1 MKAIELLKDYKNIDF
16 GCNMDDLHSQVDE
29 AIKELEEYE
38 SDMDSYLDYTTGS
51 RCTKSFNSS
60 LGSIKIAYNRELEK
74 IVKENIEHELS
85 EHKSSKNIST
95 NDETSIFCKLFSF
108 LIFTSIPGSNK
119 NSLRN
124 KIEEETLKDLAEL
137 EVLKNKKLLLSLN
150 KENNELKK
158 QNQELLE
165 TICKA
170 NSLIQNILK
179 DRKWITN
186 LKILKL

>member
-1 MKAIELLKDYKNIDF
+1 MKALEILYQYKQADEAF
-16 GCNMDDLHSQVDE
+16 GNSYSMGERLDK

-60 LGSIKIAYNRELEK
+60 LGSIKIAYDRELEK

-108 LIFTSIPGSNK
+108 LIFTSIPGSLN
-119 NSLRN
+119 LED
-124 KIEEETLKDLAEL
+124 IEGLGKVFTL
-137 EVLKNKKLLLSLN
+137 SCG
-150 KENNELKK
+150 
-158 QNQELLE
+158 
-165 TICKA
+165 TR
-170 NSLIQNILK
+170 ILK
-179 DRKWITN
+179 TLENTHIILPQTSN
-186 LKILKL
+186 L